1 MFQKLIHSKA
11 FYVFL
16 LIFVVGFFL
25 RAYNFEA
32 WLHFELD
39 QARDATLVDEAV
51 QDIGN
56 LPLLGPRA
64 AGTFARLGPW
74 FYYLEYFFALAFGN
88 PPVGGAVAI
97 LFFAC
102 LSLPMFYFLFQRY
115 FSTEKTLALTAL
127 YAASLYF
134 ITYARFGWNPN
145 LLPFFILFL
154 MYALLRAFSREKKN
168 NGWWLLSAA
177 TAFALLSQFHFLA
190 LIVFGL
196 TGLGFLLYCRPK
208 INWKFWVGSI
218 LIVIFFYFPVIVNDI
233 KTGGKNLDEFS
244 RAFTKKSDDK
254 DNHNLVEKVAKDV
267 TENAL
272 YYWIIISGAQ
282 TGDLPNLEIRG
293 FPDIKC
299 AQYCRDHLG
308 EGLLALLI
316 FIAGGSLL
324 VYKVGR
330 QIKIRDAKQDF
341 LVLNLILAGT
351 SFIIFIPLAFD
362 LSARF
367 FLIIMPLP
375 FLFVGILLDLIPKRY
390 KLIYWSLIG
399 MLILSNLYFT
409 QRFFIELK
417 NTKNTA
423 YELPRD
429 RILKQKTRITL
440 EQERAIIN
448 AIEEVYN
455 QNGYPVIYESQP
467 EFKRALAYLLDQKKI
482 PRDGLSLKQICR
494 EANYFLI
501 LRTQSDQNKIK
512 EKLVTNFNFETEQNF
527 GTLTLTLLS
536 LKKETATCEQFNV
549 KKFRNYKNEGGSSAK
564 RYTWKE
570 ILSKK

>member
-1 MFQKLIHSKA
+1 M
-11 FYVFL
+11 
-16 LIFVVGFFL
+16 
-25 RAYNFEA
+25 
-32 WLHFELD
+32 
-39 QARDATLVDEAV
+39 
-51 QDIGN
+51 
-56 LPLLGPRA
+56 
-64 AGTFARLGPW
+64 
-74 FYYLEYFFALAFGN
+74 
-88 PPVGGAVAI
+88 
-97 LFFAC
+97 
-102 LSLPMFYFLFQRY
+102 
-115 FSTEKTLALTAL
+115 
-127 YAASLYF
+127 
-134 ITYARFGWNPN
+134 
-145 LLPFFILFL
+145 
-154 MYALLRAFSREKKN
+154 
-168 NGWWLLSAA
+168 
-177 TAFALLSQFHFLA
+177 
-190 LIVFGL
+190 
-196 TGLGFLLYCRPK
+196 LYCRPK

-299 AQYCRDHLG
+299 AQYCRDHLE

-448 AIEEVYN
+448 AIEEV
-455 QNGYPVIYESQP
+455 
-467 EFKRALAYLLDQKKI
+467 
-482 PRDGLSLKQICR
+482 
-494 EANYFLI
+494 
-501 LRTQSDQNKIK
+501 
-512 EKLVTNFNFETEQNF
+512 
-527 GTLTLTLLS
+527 
-536 LKKETATCEQFNV
+536 
-549 KKFRNYKNEGGSSAK
+549 
-564 RYTWKE
+564 
-570 ILSKK
+570 